1 MQSDASSAQR
11 HIRTLLPNLNED
23 AICTMRREWSRIAD
37 RVRIGAKER
46 VGEWVEEVIRTP
58 SVPSASASHRRA
70 LRRVMP

>member
-1 MQSDASSAQR
+1 
-11 HIRTLLPNLNED
+11 
-23 AICTMRREWSRIAD
+23 MRREWSRIAD